1 MTIKKLK
8 NINKLSNT
16 NQIWRAITP
25 KMTPAGETKKMTSHH
40 GLSMSNTRLGTHN
53 NILIIAAISDK

>member
-8 NINKLSNT
+8 NINKLSKT
-16 NQIWRAITP
+16 NQRWRAITP
-25 KMTPAGETKKMTSHH
+25 KITPAGETKKITSHH
-40 GLSMSNTRLGTHN
+40 GLSILSTRLGTHN